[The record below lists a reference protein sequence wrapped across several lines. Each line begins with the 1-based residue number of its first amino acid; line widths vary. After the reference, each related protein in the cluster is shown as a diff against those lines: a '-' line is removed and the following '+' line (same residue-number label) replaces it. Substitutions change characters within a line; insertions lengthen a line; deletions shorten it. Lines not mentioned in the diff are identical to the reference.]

1 MFEDLLGKIGVNLAK
16 VDRIRLSRGVLGRI
30 SIIAIVA
37 MIALAFVA
45 WKLTDQNLLVLMGVE
60 IFLVFCLSFAGILW
74 YANKN
79 PQTALFEGADVIQW
93 KQLEMAIRGVP
104 VTSPGP
110 LTSGQASE
118 VQPKLRNPDG

>member
-1 MFEDLLGKIGVNLAK
+1 MLEDLLGKIGVNLAK

-45 WKLTDQNLLVLMGVE
+45 WKLTDQSLLVLIGVE

-79 PQTALFEGADVIQW
+79 PQTALLEGADVIQL
-93 KQLEMAIRGVP
+93 KQIELMAIRGIP
-104 VTSPGP
+104 IQSPGP
-110 LTSGQASE
+110 IVSGQAPE
-118 VQPKLRNPDG
+118 VQRESTES